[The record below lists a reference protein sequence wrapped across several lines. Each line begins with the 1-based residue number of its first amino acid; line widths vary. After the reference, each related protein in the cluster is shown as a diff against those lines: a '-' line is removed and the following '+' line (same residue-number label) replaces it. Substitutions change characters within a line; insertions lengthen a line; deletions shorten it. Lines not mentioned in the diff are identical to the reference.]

1 MVNPSLKQEIS
12 QLEANFCAA
21 LSDPIRLLI
30 LYTLNEGSH
39 NVTELATEL
48 GINQPTT
55 SRHLKILRERGLVE
69 TSRNGTTVTYS
80 LSDPRLIQ
88 ALDLLRSIMRERL
101 LYQASLTDEF
111 KLEKISNEVLF
122 QGEIHAD

>member
-1 MVNPSLKQEIS
+1 MVTPSLKQEIT

-30 LYTLNEGSH
+30 LYTLHDGSR
-39 NVTELATEL
+39 NVTDLATEL

-55 SRHLKILRERGLVE
+55 SRHLKILRDRGLVE
-69 TSRNGTTVTYS
+69 TSRNGTTITYS

-88 ALDLLRSIMRERL
+88 ALDLLRSVMRERL
-101 LYQASLTDEF
+101 AYQANLINETVQESL
-111 KLEKISNEVLF
+111 
-122 QGEIHAD
+122 

>member
-1 MVNPSLKQEIS
+1 MVTPSLKQEIS

-30 LYTLNEGSH
+30 LYTLNDGSR

-101 LYQASLTDEF
+101 AYQANLINETVQESL
-111 KLEKISNEVLF
+111 
-122 QGEIHAD
+122 